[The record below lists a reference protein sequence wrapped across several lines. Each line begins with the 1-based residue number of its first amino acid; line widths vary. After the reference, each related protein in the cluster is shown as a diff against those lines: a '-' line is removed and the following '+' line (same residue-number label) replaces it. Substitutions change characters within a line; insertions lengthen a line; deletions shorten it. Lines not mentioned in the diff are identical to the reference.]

1 MDSAHSEQDNRS
13 QSARPCAARR
23 KRREKMLDAGEMRLL
38 MLHFIAQRAS
48 HGYELIKCVEEL
60 SKGEY
65 SPSPGITYPNLT
77 LLEEMEA
84 IEIVD
89 PQAARKA
96 YVVTATGQAMLEA
109 EAQPLSRLITRLS
122 SLAVLVNNRS
132 IPEIE
137 QAIFQFKN
145 ALNGR
150 LAQQDITDETRHK
163 IVAALNAA
171 AEQISRS

>member
-1 MDSAHSEQDNRS
+1 
-13 QSARPCAARR
+13 
-23 KRREKMLDAGEMRLL
+23 
-38 MLHFIAQRAS
+38 
-48 HGYELIKCVEEL
+48 
-60 SKGEY
+60 
-65 SPSPGITYPNLT
+65 
-77 LLEEMEA
+77 MEA

-132 IPEIE
+132 IPDIE